1 MGMAVGG
8 GMAGSKEWAVVVSR
22 IDFKPFIIKYGEG
35 KTDTLPGAR
44 IARADEGI
52 WILKVDDDVV
62 VGSSP
67 KACVRAFLNLCRQ
80 TKEELAKYLTEKGE
94 DKLAAKKYAE
104 ASQIATK
111 LAALEGAE
119 IHVFGL

>member
-1 MGMAVGG
+1 MAVGG
-8 GMAGSKEWAVVVSR
+8 EMAGSKEWAAVVSR
-22 IDFKPFIIKYGEG
+22 IDFKPFVIKYGEG

-44 IARADEGI
+44 IARADEGV
-52 WILKVDDDVV
+52 WILKVDDDIV

-67 KACVRAFLNLCRQ
+67 KTCVRALLNFWRQ

-104 ASQIATK
+104 ASQIAMK